1 MNKKPKK
8 EILKKSLFALQNLYR
23 KIPDTTGCMENLGTC
38 KGWCCRVQNPQV
50 LYVEFLNTW
59 ESMMTNW
66 SLEDILATVEDAV
79 LNYIST
85 ETTKGCIFFDK
96 EKCICKQHDTRCFNC
111 RIYAITPKEE
121 FEPRYLAMKEALK
134 NKPNVILHNQ
144 CDLVSTVNGI
154 PLNVGQTDLWWQRIT
169 NIEHQIGIEKANIND
184 GQSGSYR
191 TYHDHILLYLLPD
204 DILLLLTNLKVS
216 VVRTEDRRECV
227 KSFMK
232 CLGGMIESLLENY
245 KKHHVSPETDKNS

>member
-96 EKCICKQHDTRCFNC
+96 EKCI
-111 RIYAITPKEE
+111 AIGGLNIDPFIEGNEGTIGRVRHLYVSNKY
-121 FEPRYLAMKEALK
+121 RRQGLSKVLMSLILTEAKK
-134 NKPNVILHNQ
+134 NFKILR
-144 CDLVSTVNGI
+144 LSTNNPVAAHLYETLGFI
-154 PLNVGQTDLWWQRIT
+154 KVEGHKVTHVLN
-169 NIEHQIGIEKANIND
+169 
-184 GQSGSYR
+184 
-191 TYHDHILLYLLPD
+191 
-204 DILLLLTNLKVS
+204 NLK
-216 VVRTEDRRECV
+216 TA
-227 KSFMK
+227 
-232 CLGGMIESLLENY
+232 
-245 KKHHVSPETDKNS
+245 NSIYNIK